1 MGTGKFSFCYNF
13 VHFGNV
19 LTEKEPYVH
28 YFTVRHWLQL
38 RDTQVMVKGKGYMQT
53 YWCEICRID
62 SSISDSSTIPFTM
75 TDGSSEDGRVA
86 DQRNSND
93 ASTFEV

>member
-13 VHFGNV
+13 VLWSRTHG
-19 LTEKEPYVH
+19 KEPCVH

-38 RDTQVMVKGKGYMQT
+38 RDTQLMVKGKGYMQT
-53 YWCEICRID
+53 YWCEICSID
-62 SSISDSSTIPFTM
+62 SSIADSSTIPFTM
-75 TDGSSEDGRVA
+75 TDGSSEDGRVV

-93 ASTFEV
+93 ACTFEV